1 MRFFSLI
8 AGNSL
13 VIFRS
18 LVWERWRKVSAE
30 LAVAL
35 GNAVQRFCRF
45 GRFCPFSLPVN
56 DAGLLFKKE
65 MKKKRRIC
73 SFIGK
78 MVEYVHLF
86 FLTSLFDYPPS
97 YYPFPTPLPPNGP
110 PLLPLPQHPR
120 AHLLLL
126 PPTSPSAYLPS
137 PSGCSLLP
145 ALDLIHGDLR
155 CYSEGPEISGKS
167 PVIDHCFGLSEKE
180 A

>member
-65 MKKKRRIC
+65 MKKKCRIC
-73 SFIGK
+73 SFINK

-86 FLTSLFDYPPS
+86 FLTSLFEYPPS
-97 YYPFPTPLPPNGP
+97 YYPFPTPLLPNGP
-110 PLLPLPQHPR
+110 PLLPLPQHPP

-126 PPTSPSAYLPS
+126 PPTSPLCLPS
-137 PSGCSLLP
+137 LPLGLFLVASLGFNTRRFTLLLRRSGHFRKISCYRSLF
-145 ALDLIHGDLR
+145 R
-155 CYSEGPEISGKS
+155 F
-167 PVIDHCFGLSEKE
+167 V
-180 A
+180 